1 MSDGQEDGPTEIIL
15 TQDEPI
21 EITQPEAEAPEAPE
35 AETGEEG
42 ERTEDGSDKEPLRD
56 EKGKF
61 KRNADGQIERLTYLR
76 RQAERERDEA
86 IAQLNGARKSGEPPA
101 DKPIPD
107 KFADYGD
114 YVEALTDWKA
124 DQRDA
129 KRSESEASRSA
140 QRADQ
145 LRGQEWQSK
154 VAATSATIPDYA
166 DVVGKSEL
174 PVAGHVAEA
183 LMDADR
189 GPELA
194 YHLAQNPETVD
205 RLNDMSPA
213 RAAIELG
220 KIEATLGATPAK
232 ATTKA
237 PAPITPVRSGS
248 STTKDPAKMDMA
260 EYTAYRAK
268 MGIR

>member
-1 MSDGQEDGPTEIIL
+1 MSDGEDTGPTEVIL
-15 TQDEPI
+15 DAPVDEPT
-21 EITQPEAEAPEAPE
+21 EIKQPEAEATEVE
-35 AETGEEG
+35 SVEGEEG
-42 ERTEDGSDKEPLRD
+42 EEEAPLRD
-56 EKGKF
+56 EKGRF
-61 KRNADGQIERLTYLR
+61 KGAEARIAELTRLR
-76 RQAERERDEA
+76 REAERERDYFKGLA
-86 IAQLNGARKSGEPPA
+86 SPDQARSTADAATKPTPAQFE
-101 DKPIPD
+101 
-107 KFADYGD
+107 DYGD

-129 KRSESEASRSA
+129 KRSESDASRSA

-145 LRGQEWQSK
+145 LRGQEWQTK
-154 VAATSATIPDYA
+154 VSATSATIADYNE
-166 DVVGKSEL
+166 VVGKSEL

-194 YHLAQNPETVD
+194 YHLAQNPEVMGK
-205 RLNDMSPA
+205 LNDMSPA

-220 KIEATLGATPAK
+220 KIEATLGETPAK